1 MSRSPCPVPLA
12 DPPPPPQQPALDCPA
27 APAPPPEMPRGA
39 VVFPDAPGAPRVQVE
54 LARTPQHRSHGLMY
68 RRALSDEEGMLFSWD
83 AEAPR
88 SFWMHNTCLPLD
100 MLFLAHDGTV
110 LGVLEQVPPMNDAPR
125 SIPCPARHVLEL
137 RAGWVRAHGVAP
149 GQRVLIHTALD
160 GSSGDG
166 D

>member
-1 MSRSPCPVPLA
+1 
-12 DPPPPPQQPALDCPA
+12 
-27 APAPPPEMPRGA
+27 
-39 VVFPDAPGAPRVQVE
+39 
-54 LARTPQHRSHGLMY
+54 MY
-68 RRALSDEEGMLFSWD
+68 RRALSDAEGMLFSWD

-88 SFWMHNTCLPLD
+88 SFWMRNTCLPLD
-100 MLFLAHDGTV
+100 MLFLADDGTV

-137 RAGWVRAHGVAP
+137 RAGWVREHGVAP
-149 GQRVLIHTALD
+149 GQRLLIHTGPD